1 MKGQWIGNYFS
12 TDQAQTN
19 MGEII
24 VEIDEQPDCY
34 LGWAYL
40 FDSREGHPHSS
51 ALIKTPNKQLEQEF
65 EVGVGP
71 IDADVAGISSW
82 DNIKSQFPDFQF
94 PSSAKVNANFV
105 GTSLQLKWTTNIGTT
120 GHALL
125 PKSNAEKQSELEVS
139 NVSTWKELK
148 EFVSDLPSRKYIFR
162 GQKFSS
168 KWRLRTHFH
177 RSGRSDLK
185 RLIYQD
191 IPELYRAT
199 VNITSHKFNL
209 LNPDERGAFYAL
221 VQHHGYPTPLLDWT
235 YSPFVAAF
243 FAFSELSKEIEVST
257 QCCRIHVFDAQQWS
271 TDFNQLVHVAGV
283 RPHFSIFTPLALG
296 NPRMIPQQALATL
309 TNVDDMES
317 YIRDREQEK
326 SKTYLRA
333 IDLPVESRAEVM
345 KDLDMMGITAASLFP
360 GIDGVCKYQKERL
373 FGL

>member
-1 MKGQWIGNYFS
+1 MKGQWIGIYSGSN
-12 TDQAQTN
+12 QGQTN
-19 MGEII
+19 QGEII
-24 VEIDEQPDCY
+24 VELDEQSDCY

-40 FDSREGHPHSS
+40 YDSREGYPHVS
-51 ALIKTPNKQLEQEF
+51 ALIRTPTKELEQEF
-65 EVGVGP
+65 EVSVGP

-82 DNIKSQFPDFQF
+82 DNIKSQFPNFQF
-94 PSSAKVNANFV
+94 PSTAQVKASLV

-120 GHALL
+120 GYALI
-125 PKSNAEKQSELEVS
+125 PKSNAEKRSELVAS
-139 NVSTWKELK
+139 KVGTWKEFK
-148 EFVSDLPSRKYIFR
+148 EFVSSFPSRKYIFR
-162 GQKFSS
+162 GQKQSS
-168 KWRLRTHFH
+168 DWRLRTHFH

-209 LNPDERGAFYAL
+209 LTPDERGAFYAL

-243 FAFSELSKEIEVST
+243 FAFSELSKKIEDST
-257 QCCRIHVFDAQQWS
+257 EQCRIHVFDAQQWN
-271 TDFNQLVHVAGV
+271 TDFSQMVHVAGV
-283 RPHFSIFTPLALG
+283 RPHFSIFVPLALG
-296 NPRMIPQQALATL
+296 NPRMIQQQALATL

-317 YIRDREQEK
+317 YIRNREREGGK
-326 SKTYLRA
+326 VYLQA
-333 IDLPVESRAEVM
+333 IDLPAISRAEVM